1 MSEKI
6 VTEKDLF
13 KLGGK
18 EDINKPPNY
27 DANKCITK
35 TRSTSFKLALPDLTS
50 YRDLQL
56 VPLNTF
62 LNTMKV
68 DTIQILY
75 EHSKYGWSD
84 VPDIDFVLSVD
95 GKEFHYTDTFHTY
108 DWTLDYSF
116 IELTTEENK
125 EKEKEILIYNI
136 DLNKI
141 KKLIGSNKK
150 ANIQL
155 KAKWLDNIPYDAK
168 ITFSLKLLGDNKE
181 KYNMN
186 YSINLLTHEYF
197 PVDVFYRK
205 VLEAVYDSKN
215 DSITLF
221 DIPEPNKT
229 AIFEYDLLM
238 KKNPNVIVDKHMITD
253 SQGSL
258 VYLNTK
264 DFNKGDVFTF
274 EVKNF
279 KIKLT
284 TDESVT
290 TEIIPNFTLTK
301 VKTITKNGCRLSVVK
316 NDLNH
321 YIARVEVLT
330 NLPINTNQVLF
341 NGGELSLGHFTI
353 IDRAFSLFMVS
364 HNLPSYYRY
373 YEVSDEIK
381 TRTHDINMFET

>member
-1 MSEKI
+1 MPEKI

-125 EKEKEILIYNI
+125 EKEK
-136 DLNKI
+136 
-141 KKLIGSNKK
+141 
-150 ANIQL
+150 
-155 KAKWLDNIPYDAK
+155 
-168 ITFSLKLLGDNKE
+168 
-181 KYNMN
+181 
-186 YSINLLTHEYF
+186 
-197 PVDVFYRK
+197 
-205 VLEAVYDSKN
+205 
-215 DSITLF
+215 
-221 DIPEPNKT
+221 
-229 AIFEYDLLM
+229 
-238 KKNPNVIVDKHMITD
+238 
-253 SQGSL
+253 
-258 VYLNTK
+258 
-264 DFNKGDVFTF
+264 
-274 EVKNF
+274 
-279 KIKLT
+279 
-284 TDESVT
+284 
-290 TEIIPNFTLTK
+290 
-301 VKTITKNGCRLSVVK
+301 
-316 NDLNH
+316 
-321 YIARVEVLT
+321 
-330 NLPINTNQVLF
+330 
-341 NGGELSLGHFTI
+341 
-353 IDRAFSLFMVS
+353 
-364 HNLPSYYRY
+364 
-373 YEVSDEIK
+373 
-381 TRTHDINMFET
+381 

>member
-27 DANKCITK
+27 DANRCITK
-35 TRSTSFKLALPDLTS
+35 NRSTSFKLSLPDLTS
-50 YRDLQL
+50 YRELQL

-136 DLNKI
+136 DL
-141 KKLIGSNKK
+141 KKVKDLIGSNKK
-150 ANIQL
+150 AHIQL
-155 KAKWLDNIPYDAK
+155 KAKWLDSVTYTNIS
-168 ITFSLKLLGDNKE
+168 FSLKLLSDNKE

-238 KKNPNVIVDKHMITD
+238 KKNSNVIVDKHMITD

-353 IDRAFSLFMVS
+353 IDRAFSLFIVS

-373 YEVSDEIK
+373 YEASDEIK
-381 TRTHDINMFET
+381 TRPLDINIF

>member
-1 MSEKI
+1 MIEKI
-6 VTEKDLF
+6 ATEKELF
-13 KLGGK
+13 ILGV
-18 EDINKPPNY
+18 EEEINKPPHY
-27 DANKCITK
+27 DANRCITK

-62 LNTMKV
+62 LDVIKV
-68 DTIQILY
+68 DTIQFLFEY
-75 EHSKYGWSD
+75 KKYAFDS
-84 VPDIDFVLSVD
+84 VPDIDIVLSVD
-95 GKEFHYTDTFHTY
+95 GNDFHYNDTFHTY
-108 DWTLDYSF
+108 DWVLNTSF
-116 IELTTEENK
+116 VEMTTEDKGNDK
-125 EKEKEILIYNI
+125 ESLIYSI

-168 ITFSLKLLGDNKE
+168 ITFSLKLLSDNKE
-181 KYNMN
+181 KYNRN
-186 YSINLLTHEYF
+186 YSINLLTCEYF

-205 VLEAVYDSKN
+205 VLEVAYDSKN
-215 DSITLF
+215 DSITLL

-229 AIFEYDLLM
+229 AVFEYDMIM
-238 KKNPNVIVDKHMITD
+238 KKNSKVVVDKHMITN
-253 SQGSL
+253 SQYFW

-284 TDESVT
+284 NTESVT
-290 TEIIPNFTLTK
+290 TTITPNFTVTK
-301 VKTITKNGCRLSVVK
+301 VKTATKNGCKLSVVK
-316 NDLNH
+316 NDIDH
-321 YIARVEVLT
+321 YVAKVEVLT
-330 NLPINTNQVLF
+330 NLPIDTNKVLF
-341 NGGELSLGHFTI
+341 NGADLSLGHFNF
-353 IDRAFSLFMVS
+353 IDRAFTLLMVS

-373 YEVSDEIK
+373 YEISDEIK
-381 TRTHDINMFET
+381 TRPIDFNIF

>member
-1 MSEKI
+1 MSDKI
-6 VTEKDLF
+6 ITEKELF
-13 KLGGK
+13 ILGGK

-27 DANKCITK
+27 DANRCITK

-50 YRDLQL
+50 YRNLQL

-62 LNTMKV
+62 LDVIKV
-68 DTIQILY
+68 DTIQFVFEY
-75 EHSKYGWSD
+75 KKYAFDS
-84 VPDIDFVLSVD
+84 VPDIDIVLSVD
-95 GKEFHYTDTFHTY
+95 GNDFHYNDTFHTY
-108 DWTLDYSF
+108 DWALNTSF
-116 IELTTEENK
+116 VEMTTEDKGNDK
-125 EKEKEILIYNI
+125 ESLIYSI

-168 ITFSLKLLGDNKE
+168 ITFSLKLLSDNKE
-181 KYNMN
+181 KYNRN
-186 YSINLLTHEYF
+186 YSINLLTCEYF

-205 VLEAVYDSKN
+205 VLEVAYDSKN
-215 DSITLF
+215 DSITLL

-229 AIFEYDLLM
+229 AVFEYDMIM
-238 KKNPNVIVDKHMITD
+238 KKNSKVVVDKHMITD
-253 SQGSL
+253 SQCFW

-284 TDESVT
+284 NTESVT
-290 TEIIPNFTLTK
+290 TTITPNFTVTK
-301 VKTITKNGCRLSVVK
+301 VKTATKNGCKLSVVK
-316 NDLNH
+316 NDIDH
-321 YIARVEVLT
+321 YVAKVEVLT
-330 NLPINTNQVLF
+330 NLPIDTNKVLF
-341 NGGELSLGHFTI
+341 NGADLSLGHFNF
-353 IDRAFSLFMVS
+353 IDRAFTLLMVS

-373 YEVSDEIK
+373 YKVSDEIK
-381 TRTHDINMFET
+381 TRPIDVNIF